1 MALGRPVVATAVGDV
16 VELLQ
21 RGDFGLLCQ
30 DNPRDLAEKT
40 LILLRDPRRGELMG
54 QRGRELAEREFRW
67 EQISVRLSEFY
78 QRTLQRN

>member
-1 MALGRPVVATAVGDV
+1 MSST
-16 VELLQ
+16 LLQ
-21 RGDFGLLCQ
+21 RGEFGLLCQ
-30 DNPRDLAEKT
+30 DNPQDLAEKT

-67 EQISVRLSEFY
+67 EQISARLSEFY